1 MLTLSLA
8 FLSMESCFFL
18 HVMYPIFYGSS
29 TNTETAPLEFTS
41 DSLFSK
47 SLASHQY
54 ITLPF

>member
-1 MLTLSLA
+1 MLTLPLA
-8 FLSMESCFFL
+8 FLRMKSCFFL
-18 HVMYPIFYGSS
+18 HVMYPIFCGSS
-29 TNTETAPLEFTS
+29 TNTETAPLEFMN